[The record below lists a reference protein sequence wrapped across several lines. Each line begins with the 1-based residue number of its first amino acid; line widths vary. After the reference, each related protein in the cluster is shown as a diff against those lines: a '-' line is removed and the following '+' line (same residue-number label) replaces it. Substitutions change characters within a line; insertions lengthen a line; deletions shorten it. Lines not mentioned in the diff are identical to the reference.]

1 MEKMTRKLPFAENVN
16 AKVEKIIEKAKNL
29 PEERSNIFTGET
41 VKLPADAAAIY
52 DITIIASVLSEKRPD
67 DLGLVK
73 TLRQGLDWFMKHEPK
88 AYMVLLD

>member
-1 MEKMTRKLPFAENVN
+1 MEKMTRKLPFAKNVN
-16 AKVEKIIEKAKNL
+16 ARVEKIIEKAKNL

-52 DITIIASVLSEKRPD
+52 DITIIASLLSEKRPD
-67 DLGLVK
+67 DLGVIK

>member
-1 MEKMTRKLPFAENVN
+1 MTRELPFAKNVN

-29 PEERSNIFTGET
+29 PEERSNIFSGET
-41 VKLPADAAAIY
+41 IKLPADAAAIY
-52 DITIIASVLSEKRPD
+52 DVTMMASVLSEKYPN

-73 TLRQGLDWFMKHEPK
+73 TLRQGLDWFMKHEPR

>member
-1 MEKMTRKLPFAENVN
+1 MTRKLPFDENVN

-52 DITIIASVLSEKRPD
+52 DITIIDSLLSEKRPD
-67 DLGLVK
+67 DLGVIK
-73 TLRQGLDWFMKHEPK
+73 TLGQGLDWFMKHEPK

>member
-1 MEKMTRKLPFAENVN
+1 MTRELPFAENVN
-16 AKVEKIIEKAKNL
+16 AKLENIIEKAKNL

-52 DITIIASVLSEKRPD
+52 DITMMACVSSEKNPD
-67 DLGLVK
+67 ELRVAELA
-73 TLRQGLDWFMKHEPK
+73 RQGLDWFMKHEPK

>member
-1 MEKMTRKLPFAENVN
+1 MTRKLPFAENVN

>member
-1 MEKMTRKLPFAENVN
+1 MTRKLPFDENVN
-16 AKVEKIIEKAKNL
+16 AKVEKLIEKAKNL
-29 PEERSNIFTGET
+29 PEERSNIFTVET

-52 DITIIASVLSEKRPD
+52 DITIIASLLSEKRPD
-67 DLGLVK
+67 DLGVIK

>member
-1 MEKMTRKLPFAENVN
+1 MTRKLPFAENVN

-67 DLGLVK
+67 DLGVVR

>member
-1 MEKMTRKLPFAENVN
+1 MTRKLPFDENVN
-16 AKVEKIIEKAKNL
+16 AKVEKIIEKEKNL

-52 DITIIASVLSEKRPD
+52 DITIIASLLSEKRPD
-67 DLGLVK
+67 DLGVIK

>member
-1 MEKMTRKLPFAENVN
+1 MEKMTRKLPFAKNVN
-16 AKVEKIIEKAKNL
+16 ARVEKIIEKAKNL

-52 DITIIASVLSEKRPD
+52 DITIIASLLSEKSPD
-67 DLGLVK
+67 DLGVIK

>member
-1 MEKMTRKLPFAENVN
+1 MSRKLPFAENVN

-73 TLRQGLDWFMKHEPK
+73 TLRQGLDWFMKHEPR

>member
-1 MEKMTRKLPFAENVN
+1 MTRKLPFDENVN

-67 DLGLVK
+67 DLGVVR
-73 TLRQGLDWFMKHEPK
+73 TLRQGLDWFMKNEPK

>member
-1 MEKMTRKLPFAENVN
+1 MTRKLPFAKNVN
-16 AKVEKIIEKAKNL
+16 ARVEKIIEKAKNL

-52 DITIIASVLSEKRPD
+52 DITIIASLLSEKRPD
-67 DLGLVK
+67 DLGVIK
-73 TLRQGLDWFMKHEPK
+73 TLRQGLDWFMKHEPR

>member
-1 MEKMTRKLPFAENVN
+1 MTRKLPFDENVN

-52 DITIIASVLSEKRPD
+52 DVTIMASLLSEKRPD
-67 DLGLVK
+67 DLGVVK
-73 TLRQGLDWFMKHEPK
+73 TLRQGLDWFMKHEPR

>member
-1 MEKMTRKLPFAENVN
+1 MTRKLPFAKNVN

-29 PEERSNIFTGET
+29 PEERSNIFSGET
-41 VKLPADAAAIY
+41 IKLPADAAAIY
-52 DITIIASVLSEKRPD
+52 DITLMASVLSEKYPN

>member
-1 MEKMTRKLPFAENVN
+1 MTRKLPFDENVN

-52 DITIIASVLSEKRPD
+52 DITIIASLLSEKRPD
-67 DLGLVK
+67 DLGVIK

>member
-1 MEKMTRKLPFAENVN
+1 MTRKLPFAKNVN
-16 AKVEKIIEKAKNL
+16 ARVEKIIEKAKNL

-52 DITIIASVLSEKRPD
+52 DITIIASLLSEKRPD
-67 DLGLVK
+67 DLGVIK

>member
-1 MEKMTRKLPFAENVN
+1 MTRKLPFDENVN

-52 DITIIASVLSEKRPD
+52 DITMMAGVSSEKYPNE
-67 DLGLVK
+67 LKVVK
-73 TLRQGLDWFMKHEPK
+73 MARQGLDWFMKHEPR

>member
-1 MEKMTRKLPFAENVN
+1 MSRKLPFAENVN
-16 AKVEKIIEKAKNL
+16 ARVEKIIEKAKNL

-67 DLGLVK
+67 DLGVVR
-73 TLRQGLDWFMKHEPK
+73 TLRQGLDWFMKNEPK

>member
-1 MEKMTRKLPFAENVN
+1 MTRKLPFAKNVN

-29 PEERSNIFTGET
+29 PEERSNIFSGET
-41 VKLPADAAAIY
+41 IKLPADAAAIY
-52 DITIIASVLSEKRPD
+52 DITMMASVLSEKYPN

>member
-1 MEKMTRKLPFAENVN
+1 MTRKLPFAKNVN

-52 DITIIASVLSEKRPD
+52 DITMMASVLSEKRPD
-67 DLGLVK
+67 DLGLIK

>member
-1 MEKMTRKLPFAENVN
+1 MEKMTRKLPFAKNVN

-52 DITIIASVLSEKRPD
+52 DITMMASVLSEKRPD
-67 DLGLVK
+67 DLGLIK

>member
-1 MEKMTRKLPFAENVN
+1 MTRKLPFAENVN

-67 DLGLVK
+67 DLGVVR
-73 TLRQGLDWFMKHEPK
+73 TLRQGLDWFMKNEPK

>member
-1 MEKMTRKLPFAENVN
+1 MTRKLPFDENVN

-52 DITIIASVLSEKRPD
+52 DITIIASLLSEKRPD
-67 DLGLVK
+67 DLGVIK
-73 TLRQGLDWFMKHEPK
+73 TLRQGLYWFMKHEPK

>member
-1 MEKMTRKLPFAENVN
+1 MTRKLPFAKNVN
-16 AKVEKIIEKAKNL
+16 ARVEKIIEKAKNL

-52 DITIIASVLSEKRPD
+52 DITIIASLLSEKRPD
-67 DLGLVK
+67 DLGVIK
-73 TLRQGLDWFMKHEPK
+73 NLRQGLDWFMKHEPK